1 MVSAYEP
8 PPPRSRRAGRRR
20 RSTARRSWVVG
31 LSAGAVVLTGA
42 TVWLLGTD
50 SRPAPRSDASRVVFE
65 DARPSGGTH
74 SGTDSGSA
82 GDGGSGDPDLARGGT
97 TRIPMSVVPTPASTP
112 RSGGAPPSGGS
123 KNGTPASAGA
133 TAGFVTG
140 GDPQAGAPLDTGA
153 VDPSTEEDASDYKA
167 DGPSTHTDQEAAEYF
182 RTHWPPDDKAAK
194 HLKDIRSVGGYLRLY
209 TDLPESAGNS
219 SQAITLC
226 ERGLRYLRESGEPNP
241 IVFVQAKFGENG
253 NPVLANILGP
263 ADKSCRVTHPEPD

>member
-1 MVSAYEP
+1 M
-8 PPPRSRRAGRRR
+8 
-20 RSTARRSWVVG
+20 G
-31 LSAGAVVLTGA
+31 LSAGVVVVLAGA

-50 SRPAPRSDASRVVFE
+50 STPAARSDASRFQ
-65 DARPSGGTH
+65 DAPLPGGAH
-74 SGTDSGSA
+74 SGADSGSA
-82 GDGGSGDPDLARGGT
+82 GDGGSGEPDLARGGT

-123 KNGTPASAGA
+123 KNGASASADAPASAGTPTSADA

-140 GDPQAGAPLDTGA
+140 GDPQAEAPLDTGA
-153 VDPSTEEDASDYKA
+153 VDPSTGEDASDYKA

-182 RTHWPPDDKAAK
+182 RTHWPADDKAAK
-194 HLKDIRSVGGYLRLY
+194 HLKDIRSVGGYLRIY

>member
-1 MVSAYEP
+1 
-8 PPPRSRRAGRRR
+8 
-20 RSTARRSWVVG
+20 VG
-31 LSAGAVVLTGA
+31 LSAGAAVLAGA
-42 TVWLLGTD
+42 TLWLLGTD
-50 SRPAPRSDASRVVFE
+50 GTPAPRSDASRGVFE
-65 DARPSGGTH
+65 DARPSGGTS
-74 SGTDSGSA
+74 SGTGSGSA
-82 GDGGSGDPDLARGGT
+82 GDGGSGEPDLARGGT
-97 TRIPMSVVPTPASTP
+97 TRIPMSVVPTPASTS

-123 KNGTPASAGA
+123 KNGTPAGA
-133 TAGFVTG
+133 TPGSVTG
-140 GDPQAGAPLDTGA
+140 GDPQAEAPLDAGA
-153 VDPSTEEDASDYKA
+153 VDPSTGDDPADYKA

-194 HLKDIRSVGGYLRLY
+194 RLKDIRSVGGYLRIY

-226 ERGLRYLRESGEPNP
+226 ERGLQYLRESGEPNP